1 VEPVQPDNSI
11 LIDILRT
18 KMPYGKHKGIL
29 IVDLPVSY
37 LEWMHSKGAIPAG
50 RLGMMIST
58 IHEIKINGMMA
69 ILYEL
74 KKRLTEP
81 SQRGRGY

>member
-18 KMPYGKHKGIL
+18 KMPFGKHKGIL

-74 KKRLTEP
+74 KKRITEP
-81 SQRGRGY
+81 PQRGRNY

>member
-1 VEPVQPDNSI
+1 MEPVQPDTSI

-37 LEWMHSKGAIPAG
+37 LEWMHSKGAMPAG
-50 RLGMMIST
+50 RLGMMIAT

-74 KKRLTEP
+74 KKRLTDTP
-81 SQRGRGY
+81 QRRGDY